1 MAAAIPSVLV
11 LGHSF
16 VKRLKRD
23 LHSQFDPRAVRSFN
37 LTGTATVHLRTYCG
51 KASVVR
57 PPRG

>member
-23 LHSQFDPRAVRSFN
+23 LHSQFDPRAVRSFK
-37 LTGTATVHLRTYCG
+37 GATSRITQLEKAG
-51 KASVVR
+51 KFFQVCHS
-57 PPRG
+57 